1 MVTASAFVLL
11 LLSQLSLLILSI
23 ISGLAS
29 ARFSLLSHGAAQPD
43 DALAMTFI
51 DVTVVIFGVVLPL
64 TTIACLAV
72 VQRHWQSR
80 TPLPVAAVVPMPSS
94 RALERLPSEP
104 LAQTRSLNLN
114 IEVMATVTTMIP
126 GGGSARSGAMSTATT
141 SVTASGSSAAIAR
154 ADGRPPR
161 SRAPPPG
168 PSESLVLD
176 PCIGR
181 QRLRRCAGTCSGK
194 SRKSKILPSSD

>member
-11 LLSQLSLLILSI
+11 LLLPLLPQLSLLILSI

-64 TTIACLAV
+64 TTITCLAV
-72 VQRHWQSR
+72 VQRQSR
-80 TPLPVAAVVPMPSS
+80 TPAVVPMPSS
-94 RALERLPSEP
+94 RALEHLPSEP
-104 LAQTRSLNLN
+104 QTRSLNLN
-114 IEVMATVTTMIP
+114 IEVMATVTTIIP

-141 SVTASGSSAAIAR
+141 SVTASGSSATTSIAR

-194 SRKSKILPSSD
+194 T